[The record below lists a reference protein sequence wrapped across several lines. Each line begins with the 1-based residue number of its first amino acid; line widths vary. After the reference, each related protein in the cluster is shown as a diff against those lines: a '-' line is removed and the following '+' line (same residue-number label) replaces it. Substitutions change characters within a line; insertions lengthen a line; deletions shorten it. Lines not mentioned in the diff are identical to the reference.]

1 MNSVK
6 ITAYTVPVGEQTDS
20 WTSPEQY
27 IAWAARVSN
36 PGNQSNHDTGEKLLR
51 YCLRKKHWS
60 VFEQVSISME
70 IKAPRDV
77 SRQILRHQ
85 SFRFQEFSQ
94 RYAELSADEIR
105 LREARMQDATNRQT
119 SIECTDEW
127 LQNTWESHQE
137 EVAITVMKAYRWAI
151 KNGIAKECA
160 RAVLPEGLTQSV
172 LIMTGSVRSWIHYC
186 EVRRSGETQKEHREI
201 ADLCWEQLRQIC
213 PVVCAAVED
222 EEVRDGAM

>member
-6 ITAYTVPVGEQTDS
+6 ITAYTVPVGEQTDNC
-20 WTSPEQY
+20 TSPEQY
-27 IAWAARVSN
+27 MVWAARVSN

-70 IKAPRDV
+70 IKAPRDI

-94 RYAELSADEIR
+94 RYAEPSGEIW
-105 LREARMQDATNRQT
+105 LRETRLQDSKNRQA
-119 SIECTDEW
+119 SIECTDEDLRHRW
-127 LQNTWESHQE
+127 NILQGEIAQAALKSYE
-137 EVAITVMKAYRWAI
+137 WAI
-151 KNGIAKECA
+151 QNGIAKECA

-186 EVRRSGETQKEHREI
+186 EVRRAEETQKEHREI
-201 ADLCWEQLRQIC
+201 ADLCWEQLRKVC
-213 PVVCAAVED
+213 PVVCAAVEA
-222 EEVRDGAM
+222 EEVER

>member
-6 ITAYTVPVGEQTDS
+6 ITAMTVPVGENTDGCVNA
-20 WTSPEQY
+20 EQY
-27 IAWAARVSN
+27 MVWAARVSN

-70 IKAPRDV
+70 IRAPRDI

-94 RYAELSADEIR
+94 RYSELSGDIS
-105 LREARMQDATNRQT
+105 LREARMQDPKNRQAST
-119 SIECTDEW
+119 ECADEDLRHRW
-127 LQNTWESHQE
+127 NILQGEIAQAAS
-137 EVAITVMKAYRWAI
+137 KYYLWAI
-151 KNGIAKECA
+151 QNGIAKECA
-160 RAVLPEGLTQSV
+160 RVVLPEGLTQSV

-186 EVRRSGETQKEHREI
+186 EVRRSVETQKEHREI
-201 ADLCWEQLRQIC
+201 ADLCWEQLRKVC
-213 PVVCAAVED
+213 PIVCAAVEA
-222 EEVRDGAM
+222 EEEQR

>member
-6 ITAYTVPVGEQTDS
+6 ITAYTVPVGEQTDNC
-20 WTSPEQY
+20 TSPEQY
-27 IAWAARVSN
+27 MVWAARVSN

-70 IKAPRDV
+70 IKAPRDI

-94 RYAELSADEIR
+94 RYAEPSGEIW
-105 LREARMQDATNRQT
+105 LRETRLQDSKNRQA
-119 SIECTDEW
+119 SIECTDEDLRHRW
-127 LQNTWESHQE
+127 NILQGEIAQAALKSYE
-137 EVAITVMKAYRWAI
+137 WAI
-151 KNGIAKECA
+151 QNGIAKECA

-186 EVRRSGETQKEHREI
+186 EVRRAEETQKEHREI
-201 ADLCWEQLRQIC
+201 ADLCWEQLRKVC
-213 PVVCAAVED
+213 PVVCAADEA
-222 EEVRDGAM
+222 EEVER